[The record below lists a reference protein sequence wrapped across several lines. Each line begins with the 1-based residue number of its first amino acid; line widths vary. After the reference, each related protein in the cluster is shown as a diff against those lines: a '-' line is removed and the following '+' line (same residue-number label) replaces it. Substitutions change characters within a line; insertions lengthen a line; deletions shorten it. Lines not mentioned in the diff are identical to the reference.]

1 MICCVHRTLAVALTA
16 LVLAVQSHAGEK
28 SEAHV
33 LIDLPSF
40 VPSETVSIN
49 YFLYGPFG
57 AYGGFVTQE
66 PGLHS
71 YDIKSSVDGKAA
83 SEIRLLVY
91 ARGCEIRTFEIHLNE
106 RETIKREFDCRP
118 LPTTTLSGQ
127 IVPRQLV
134 VGKAAQLRIMYMAA
148 WSHEFFGIMDGPI
161 VEIPLA
167 TATPDD
173 TGMFETD
180 IPDFDVDPA
189 TSAWNTKPSLH
200 LLLRDAKTWNIIAVG
215 LEPDI
220 EEYRGNFGGL
230 DIRSFYPSGL
240 TFSDRNQQ

>member
-1 MICCVHRTLAVALTA
+1 MIRCIHGTLGVALTA
-16 LVLAVQSHAGEK
+16 LLLVVQSHAGEK
-28 SEAHV
+28 TEAHV

-40 VPSETVSIN
+40 VPSETVYIN

-57 AYGGFVTQE
+57 AYGGSVTQE
-66 PGLHS
+66 PGLRS

-83 SEIRLLVY
+83 SAIKLLVY
-91 ARGCEIRTFEIHLNE
+91 AGGCEIRTFEIDLSE
-106 RETIKREFDCRP
+106 RGTIKREFDCRP
-118 LPTTTLSGQ
+118 LPTTTLSGR

-134 VGKAAQLRIMYMAA
+134 MGKAAQLRIMYMAA

-173 TGMFETD
+173 NGMFQTD
-180 IPDFDVDPA
+180 VPDFDVDPA

-200 LLLRDAKTWNIIAVG
+200 LLLRDAKTWNIIAFG

>member
-16 LVLAVQSHAGEK
+16 LLLAVQSHAGQK

-49 YFLYGPFG
+49 YILYGPFG
-57 AYGGFVTQE
+57 AHGGFVTQE
-66 PGLHS
+66 PGLRS

-83 SEIRLLVY
+83 SEIKLLVY
-91 ARGCEIRTFEIHLNE
+91 ARGCVIRTFEIHFN
-106 RETIKREFDCRP
+106 RTGTIKREFDCRP
-118 LPTTTLSGQ
+118 LPTTTLSGH

-134 VGKAAQLRIMYMAA
+134 VGKATQLRITYMAT
-148 WSHEFFGIMDGPI
+148 WSHEFFGIIDGPI

-173 TGMFETD
+173 TGMFQTD
-180 IPDFDVDPA
+180 VLTSMSIRRLLHGKQSLRFIYCYAMRRLGTLLRLDWSQTLKNTEG
-189 TSAWNTKPSLH
+189 TSA
-200 LLLRDAKTWNIIAVG
+200 V
-215 LEPDI
+215 
-220 EEYRGNFGGL
+220 
-230 DIRSFYPSGL
+230 
-240 TFSDRNQQ
+240 